1 MLTLFALSDFF
12 QGLLGP
18 WVGHRLGP
26 LRLGLINIC
35 RGVAEKFIL
44 QFQEEGYFRKSLKID
59 EPITLADFY
68 FPSAFKRAEKKIYR
82 KFHSLTPFCSI
93 FCKTG
98 LFPGNKNIR
107 HLWMRIVLQNECT
120 STEKKT

>member
-68 FPSAFKRAEKKIYR
+68 FPSAFKRAEKKYTANST
-82 KFHSLTPFCSI
+82 HSL
-93 FCKTG
+93 
-98 LFPGNKNIR
+98 LFVQFSVKLVFSREIKIYDTFA
-107 HLWMRIVLQNECT
+107 HTYKVKI
-120 STEKKT
+120 S